1 MKVVAVGK
9 YYKLQSREREREVC
23 VVFIKNYD
31 DDDHHHALN
40 RPVQDTFKKY
50 LDTDT
55 FLKKYLE
62 QIFFTEPIRTLFC
75 SKKLYFLLHFS
86 TQVW

>member
-31 DDDHHHALN
+31 DDHHHHALN

-55 FLKKYLE
+55 FLKKYLDTNTFKIPSE
-62 QIFFTEPIRTLFC
+62 KSI
-75 SKKLYFLLHFS
+75 
-86 TQVW
+86 

>member
-9 YYKLQSREREREVC
+9 YYNLQSREREREVC

-31 DDDHHHALN
+31 DDHHHPALN

-55 FLKKYLE
+55 FLKKYLDTNTFKILPE
-62 QIFFTEPIRTLFC
+62 NSI
-75 SKKLYFLLHFS
+75 
-86 TQVW
+86 